1 MLTLE
6 GKIRSLGRAFTK
18 KICAQAFQAVS
29 ELTSEKT
36 DEKTETGV
44 HRYSDLFLIQK
55 SSIDGDF
62 LPAKGPLYS

>member
-36 DEKTETGV
+36 ETGV